1 MSSFAMAQDPVPEGE
16 DQSAAPLSTP
26 SPAAGGVI
34 QPEPATGPPEP
45 APQPAAPK
53 APLPPAHDPG
63 DTVTLYAVPPMGTM
77 TVPPLEDGDDSE
89 PVVITRYGTQVDG
102 ATADRAHEAAALAGF
117 TLREE

>member
-1 MSSFAMAQDPVPEGE
+1 MAQDPVAEGE
-16 DQSAAPLSTP
+16 DQSQAPLSTP
-26 SPAAGGVI
+26 APAASGIV

-53 APLPPAHDPG
+53 APPRPPHDPG

-77 TVPPLEDGDDSE
+77 TVPPLDGDGE

-117 TLREE
+117 TIREDPAE